1 MIRKLIRWAR
11 VTAAGKDTS
20 QYATQQ
26 VEYMGKVGDS
36 FMVFPYGMHG
46 NAPPDSLALMF
57 AVGGNPD
64 NRASI
69 AWAPSLRPELKSGE
83 VAFYHPLLP
92 QLIIHL
98 KEDGTMLVRSGVAI
112 DVDAPEAN
120 FTGNVTVAG
129 DLTVTGSTALGA
141 TVTSSGTDISNSHTH
156 GGVEPGS
163 GTTGTPT

>member
-1 MIRKLIRWAR
+1 MLRKLIRWAR

-36 FMVFPYGMHG
+36 FMVFPYGLHG
-46 NAPPDSLALMF
+46 NLPPDSLALMF
-57 AVGGNPD
+57 AVGGNQD

-69 AWAPSLRPELKSGE
+69 GWTPSLRPELKSGE

-92 QLIIHL
+92 QLMIHMQ
-98 KEDGTMLVRSGVAI
+98 ENGRMLVRSGVAI
-112 DVDAPEAN
+112 DVEAPEAN
-120 FTGNVTVAG
+120 FTGNVTVSG
-129 DLTVTGSTALGA
+129 DLSVTGATALGSS
-141 TVTSSGTDISNSHTH
+141 VTSGGTDISNSHTH
-156 GGVEPGS
+156 GGVTTGS